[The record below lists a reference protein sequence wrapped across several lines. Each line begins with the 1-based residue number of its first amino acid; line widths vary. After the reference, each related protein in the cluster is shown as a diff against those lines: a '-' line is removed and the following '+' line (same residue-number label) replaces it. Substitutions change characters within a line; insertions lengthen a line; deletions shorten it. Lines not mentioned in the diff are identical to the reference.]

1 MAKKHRNYKGNN
13 TPRAGRVIPDGGSAP
28 FVILD
33 AWYDTL
39 AGKKGVG
46 IQIYSHVEGE
56 ECYADGGCSLFYS
69 LEELEEL
76 GIDPDDLVKN
86 FRNYEVICFGKGWS
100 KGEYLIKK
108 KVKPM
113 RIDVGTVEREVQK
126 LVDAFNSLG
135 LTEEE
140 VDRILDGRDF
150 TVEGKVIEHYYWE
163 VSGRHNA
170 LVLFA
175 YGEPMIGLY
184 KNAKWEWVEL

>member
-1 MAKKHRNYKGNN
+1 
-13 TPRAGRVIPDGGSAP
+13 
-28 FVILD
+28 
-33 AWYDTL
+33 
-39 AGKKGVG
+39 
-46 IQIYSHVEGE
+46 
-56 ECYADGGCSLFYS
+56 
-69 LEELEEL
+69 
-76 GIDPDDLVKN
+76 
-86 FRNYEVICFGKGWS
+86 
-100 KGEYLIKK
+100 
-108 KVKPM
+108 M

-150 TVEGKVIEHYYWE
+150 TVDGKVIEHYYWE